1 MKFRLI
7 IFLFLVIA
15 GLTAQADEKLPS
27 DPAILTGELDNG
39 VTWMYRQHDN
49 PPGKMALM
57 INVDT
62 GSLNETDEE
71 RGLSHFMEHMMFN
84 GTENYA
90 PGALIDYFE
99 SIGMEFGADLNAFT
113 SVDQTAYQIFLPNVE
128 LAQIDRALL
137 TLSDYAFRALL
148 LEEEIDKERAVILE
162 EKRARTSMEMR
173 VMEKLWPRLFEGSR
187 LAERIPIGTEE
198 VIKGAPRAT
207 FEKYYRTW
215 YRPER
220 VTVLL
225 VGDTDP
231 EPVLPLVK
239 KHFGAYEAPL
249 PDGTECGPEFKFFDT
264 PRAIIVT
271 DPEMTDCEQE
281 MMNLLPARRPTTTV
295 PLLRADLVEAIASW
309 IVNRRFDE
317 RLLKGEATYRSA
329 GAGISSMLGG
339 AMIGN
344 AAAQGEPT
352 DWKAMLEEVIVEL
365 NRARVH
371 GSTQR
376 ELDLAASE
384 FRASA
389 EREVRTEATRNARA
403 IIGEMNDSVADGE
416 PILSAQQFLDLLDE
430 LMPTVTVEEV
440 NAVIARYF
448 KPGAFSYVIKMPD
461 LEGLAVPSENDLLAA
476 ARAAHAIETE
486 AMAAAEESKELLAAL
501 PEPGKVVEKT
511 FDEDLAITSAW
522 LDNGVRVHHRFMDY
536 KKDSVFVGISLAGG
550 LIEETAPTAG
560 VTQVAALVFQQ
571 PATSRLGSTEIK
583 DLLTGRNVSVQGGP
597 SPDAFSLTVS
607 GSPKDLEIGMQL
619 AHALLTDG
627 KIEQSAFDTWQP
639 AMRQQL
645 EYLQKV
651 PEFRAFD
658 ALMKI
663 PGGGDHR
670 LLVPTLE
677 QLDKQ
682 TIEAGQAWFDRLRTT
697 APIEVAVVGEI
708 ALEDAMSLIEKYVG
722 SLPARPRTA
731 SALDALRKIDRPD
744 GPWHAEVSVETIT
757 PKAVAYFG
765 FLGPDRLEIGEY
777 RALAV
782 ASQTL
787 STRVNEVI
795 REEKGLV
802 YSIEAQNMPIEAFEK
817 CSLFFTG
824 APCEPA
830 NAEALIDAAEEIFA
844 AFAKEGPTEDELENA
859 KKQTLN
865 NVEVRMKE
873 PRYWFGILQ
882 HLDLHKVK
890 LDDQKQALN
899 VYGSLTVER
908 VKEVFAKY
916 YKPDRLFTINVQPA
930 D

>member
-1 MKFRLI
+1 MKLRLLI
-7 IFLFLVIA
+7 PLVVVLVSVA
-15 GLTAQADEKLPS
+15 ARADEKLPS
-27 DPAILTGELDNG
+27 DPAILTGELENG
-39 VTWMYRQHDN
+39 VTWMYRQHNN

-57 INVDT
+57 INVKT
-62 GSLNETDEE
+62 GSLNETDSE

-84 GTENYA
+84 GTQNYA
-90 PGALIDYFE
+90 PGELIDYFE

-128 LAQIDRALL
+128 LTEIDRALL

-148 LEEEIDKERAVILE
+148 LEEEINKERAVILE

-173 VMEKLWPRLFEGSR
+173 VMEKLWPQLFEGSR

-198 VIKGAPRAT
+198 VISGAPRAA

-220 VTVLL
+220 VTVLM

-249 PDGTECGPEFKFFDT
+249 PDGAECGPEFKFFKE

-271 DPEMTDCEQE
+271 DPEMTDCELE
-281 MMNLLPARRPTTTV
+281 MMNLLPARPPSTTV

-352 DWKAMLEEVIVEL
+352 DWKAMLEEMIVEL
-365 NRARVH
+365 NRARKH
-371 GSTQR
+371 GTTPR
-376 ELDLAASE
+376 ELALAAAE

-403 IIGEMNDSVADGE
+403 IIGEMNESVADGE
-416 PILSAQQFLDLLDE
+416 PILSAQQFLDLFDRLI
-430 LMPTVTVEEV
+430 PTVTAEEV
-440 NAVIARYF
+440 NAVISRYF
-448 KPGAFSYVIKMPD
+448 KPGAFSYVIKMPE
-461 LEGLAVPSENDLLAA
+461 LEGLTVPSRDDLLAA

-486 AMAAAEESKELLAAL
+486 ALAAAEESKDLLAAP

-511 FDEDLAITSAW
+511 FEEDLAVTSAW

-536 KKDSVFVGISLAGG
+536 KKDSVYVGISLAGG
-550 LIEETAPTAG
+550 LIEETEATAG
-560 VTQVAALVFQQ
+560 VTQVAGLVVQQ
-571 PATSRLGSTEIK
+571 PATNRLGSTEIK
-583 DLLTGRNVSVQGGP
+583 DLLTGKNISVQGGP
-597 SPDAFSLTVS
+597 SPDAFSLVVS
-607 GSPKDLEIGMQL
+607 GSPKDLETGLQL

-627 KIEQSAFDTWQP
+627 KIEKSAFDTWQP

-645 EYLQKV
+645 EHLQKV
-651 PEFRAFD
+651 PEFRGYM
-658 ALMKI
+658 ALMAI
-663 PGGGDHR
+663 AGGGDHR
-670 LLVPTLE
+670 LLAPTLE
-677 QLDKQ
+677 QLDMQ
-682 TIEAGQAWFDRLRTT
+682 TIEAGQAWYDRLCAK

-708 ALEDAMSLIEKYVG
+708 TLEDAMGLIERYVG
-722 SLPARPRTA
+722 SLPSRPRTA
-731 SALDALRKIDRPD
+731 SHLDRLRKFDRPE
-744 GPWHAEVSVETIT
+744 GPWHSEVSVETIT

-787 STRVNEVI
+787 STRANEVI
-795 REEKGLV
+795 REQKGLV
-802 YSIEAQNMPIEAFEK
+802 YSIEAQNIPLDAFDDS
-817 CSLFFTG
+817 SLVFTG

-830 NAEALIDAAEEIFA
+830 NATKLIEAAEEIFT
-844 AFAKEGPTEDELENA
+844 AFAKEGPTAEELENA

-882 HLDLHKVK
+882 HLDLHQVK
-890 LDDQKQALN
+890 LDDQKQALS
-899 VYGSLTVER
+899 VYGSLTAER
-908 VKEVFAKY
+908 IRDVFAKY